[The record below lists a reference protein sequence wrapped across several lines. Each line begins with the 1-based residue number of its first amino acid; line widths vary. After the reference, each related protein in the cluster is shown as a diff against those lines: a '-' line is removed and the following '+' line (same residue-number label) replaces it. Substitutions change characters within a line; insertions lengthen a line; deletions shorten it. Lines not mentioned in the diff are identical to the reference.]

1 MRRSLVLLVLLAA
14 CGTPQE
20 RCIARE
26 TRDVRVLDRLIA
38 ESEGNLARG
47 YALEEVVTYRD
58 RWVQCPA
65 APAPAPAEG
74 EPAPE
79 PAPPTFC
86 WDEVRETETRPKAID
101 LRAEAQKLASMQDKR
116 AALLRAAGPAIAQCK
131 AQFPE

>member
-1 MRRSLVLLVLLAA
+1 MRRSLVVLVLLAA

-26 TRDVRVLDRLIA
+26 TRDVRVLDRLIV

-58 RWVQCPA
+58 RWVYCPR
-65 APAPAPAEG
+65 PAPLPAAEG
-74 EPAPE
+74 EPAP
-79 PAPPTFC
+79 PPPPPQMC
-86 WDEVRETETRPKAID
+86 LDEVRETSTRPKAID

-116 AALLRAAGPAIAQCK
+116 ASLLRAAGPGIAQCR
-131 AQFPE
+131 AEFPE

>member
-1 MRRSLVLLVLLAA
+1 MRRSLIVLVLLAA

-58 RWVQCPA
+58 RWMQCPVVR
-65 APAPAPAEG
+65 PAPVEG
-74 EPAPE
+74 Q
-79 PAPPTFC
+79 PAPPPTPQLC
-86 WDEVRETETRPKAID
+86 LREVRETETRPKAID
-101 LRAEAQKLASMQDKR
+101 LRAEAQKLASMKDKR
-116 AALLRAAGPAIAQCK
+116 AAQMRAAGPAIAQCK

>member
-26 TRDVRVLDRLIA
+26 TRDMRVLDRLIA

-58 RWVQCPA
+58 RWVQCPVVLR
-65 APAPAPAEG
+65 PAPAEG
-74 EPAPE
+74 EPAPVV
-79 PAPPTFC
+79 APQLC
-86 WDEVRETETRPKAID
+86 LDEVAETVTRPKAID
-101 LRAEAQKLASMQDKR
+101 LRAEAQKLESMREKR
-116 AALLRAAGPAIAQCK
+116 VALARAAGPAIAQCK